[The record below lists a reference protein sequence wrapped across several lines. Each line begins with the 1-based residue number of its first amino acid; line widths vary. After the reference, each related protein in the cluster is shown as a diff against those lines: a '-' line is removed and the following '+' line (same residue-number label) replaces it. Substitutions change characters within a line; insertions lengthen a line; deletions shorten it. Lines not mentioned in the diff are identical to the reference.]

1 MGLPTSTEEKN
12 WVDLIGESVRTSQDE
27 NQEVG
32 NIEAVNK
39 ETLVI
44 RRALLSGLHQHYYYI
59 PFTEVEG
66 WDGNI
71 VWLKVSREELERE
84 YAKHSAPAPTE
95 YYVKS
100 RPDIHNPSSY
110 PRVTVIQSRHTR
122 DTAFTASESATSTR
136 QQPN

>member
-32 NIEAVNK
+32 NIEAVSK

-84 YAKHSAPAPTE
+84 YAKHSAPDPTE
-95 YYVKS
+95 YYVKT
-100 RPDIHNPSSY
+100 RPGIHNPSSY
-110 PRVTVIQSRHTR
+110 PGVTVIQSRHTR